1 MQTSE
6 TIDALSAAMAA
17 AQGEMKPAIKDAT
30 NPHFK
35 SKYADLSSVFEA
47 VRGPFAKH
55 GLSVWQELGN
65 ANGGV
70 TVSTRV
76 VHKSGQWV
84 EFGPLFV
91 PAGKQDA
98 QGLGSAATYARRY
111 GLASALGVC
120 ADEDDDGNAASG
132 KPSPNSQRMT
142 HDGLPVAQNAP
153 GVSKARK
160 WVSEYLDELRNA
172 ETAEAFNQLMY
183 GAKANWVR
191 MCAAYPG
198 VWQGPDGSGLRG
210 EAMKISMIVGARDDF
225 DTFVKEVELMAR
237 ETQAQAAE

>member
-1 MQTSE
+1 MRTSE
-6 TIDALSAAMAA
+6 AIDALSAAMAA

-65 ANGGV
+65 ADGGV

-84 EFGPLFV
+84 EFGPLYV

-111 GLASALGVC
+111 GIASALGVC
-120 ADEDDDGNAASG
+120 ADEDDDGNAAASG
-132 KPSPNSQRMT
+132 NGGGK
-142 HDGLPVAQNAP
+142 LPAQPKAP
-153 GVSKARK
+153 EVTSWAITSKGPEDFAK
-160 WVSEYLDELRNA
+160 KFVEK
-172 ETAEAFNQLMY
+172 M
-183 GAKANWVR
+183 AKAPNVEAATKLHDDNKANLDSLSKELYES
-191 MCAAYPG
+191 CAAAY
-198 VWQGPDGSGLRG
+198 D
-210 EAMKISMIVGARDDF
+210 MKVGQH
-225 DTFVKEVELMAR
+225 TK
-237 ETQAQAAE
+237 QAAE

>member
-1 MQTSE
+1 MRTSE
-6 TIDALSAAMAA
+6 QIEALSAAMAQ
-17 AQGEMKPAIKDAT
+17 AQGEMKPAVKDAE

-47 VRGPFAKH
+47 VRGPFAKA

-65 ANGGV
+65 ADGGV
-70 TVSTRV
+70 TVTTRL

-120 ADEDDDGNAASG
+120 ADQDDDGNEASAGNGNRRLPPAPKPAPTSWALPSKGPEDFAKKFEDRIAKAPDLAAAN
-132 KPSPNSQRMT
+132 KL
-142 HDGLPVAQNAP
+142 HDDNKTNLQSLP
-153 GVSKARK
+153 
-160 WVSEYLDELRNA
+160 DELYQA
-172 ETAEAFNQLMY
+172 CVAAFDKRVSVLSQ
-183 GAKANWVR
+183 
-191 MCAAYPG
+191 P
-198 VWQGPDGSGLRG
+198 
-210 EAMKISMIVGARDDF
+210 
-225 DTFVKEVELMAR
+225 
-237 ETQAQAAE
+237 QAAE

>member
-1 MQTSE
+1 MRTSE
-6 TIDALSAAMAA
+6 TIDALSAAMAL
-17 AQGEMKPAIKDAT
+17 AQGEMKPAVKDAT

-47 VRGPFAKH
+47 VRGPFAKA

-65 ANGGV
+65 AEGGV
-70 TVSTRV
+70 TVATRL

-120 ADEDDDGNAASG
+120 ADEDDDGNAASAG
-132 KPSPNSQRMT
+132 KPVPKTPAPVSWMLKADSPESFAKMFIEKIGKAPT
-142 HDGLPVAQNAP
+142 TEATTKLHDDNKGHLDA
-153 GVSKARK
+153 
-160 WVSEYLDELRNA
+160 LDEP
-172 ETAEAFNQLMY
+172 TYKSCKEALERRIATLTQL
-183 GAKANWVR
+183 
-191 MCAAYPG
+191 
-198 VWQGPDGSGLRG
+198 
-210 EAMKISMIVGARDDF
+210 
-225 DTFVKEVELMAR
+225 
-237 ETQAQAAE
+237 QAAE

>member
-1 MQTSE
+1 MRTSE
-6 TIDALSAAMAA
+6 AIDALSAAMAA

-65 ANGGV
+65 ADGGV

-76 VHKSGQWV
+76 VHKTGQWV
-84 EFGPLFV
+84 EFGPLYV

-120 ADEDDDGNAASG
+120 ADEDDDGHAAASG
-132 KPSPNSQRMT
+132 NGGGRLPAQPAAPAPKSADVPWTIKATSPEDFAKKFVERM
-142 HDGLPVAQNAP
+142 
-153 GVSKARK
+153 
-160 WVSEYLDELRNA
+160 
-172 ETAEAFNQLMY
+172 
-183 GAKANWVR
+183 AKAPDVQAATKLHDDNDANLKSLSKELYES
-191 MCAAYPG
+191 CALAY
-198 VWQGPDGSGLRG
+198 D
-210 EAMKISMIVGARDDF
+210 MKVGQHS
-225 DTFVKEVELMAR
+225 K
-237 ETQAQAAE
+237 QAAE

>member
-1 MQTSE
+1 MRTSE
-6 TIDALSAAMAA
+6 AIDALSAAMAA
-17 AQGEMKPAIKDAT
+17 AQGEMKPAVKDAT

-65 ANGGV
+65 AEGGV

-84 EFGPLFV
+84 EFGPLYV

-98 QGLGSAATYARRY
+98 QGIGSAATYARRY

-120 ADEDDDGNAASG
+120 ADEDDDGNAAASG
-132 KPSPNSQRMT
+132 NGGGKLPAAPKAPRAADVPWTIKAKSTEDFVAKFVEKMGKAPNVDAANRL
-142 HDGLPVAQNAP
+142 HDDNKENLQALP
-153 GVSKARK
+153 
-160 WVSEYLDELRNA
+160 
-172 ETAEAFNQLMY
+172 EADY
-183 GAKANWVR
+183 AK
-191 MCAAYPG
+191 CAAAF
-198 VWQGPDGSGLRG
+198 DL
-210 EAMKISMIVGARDDF
+210 KVGQH
-225 DTFVKEVELMAR
+225 TK
-237 ETQAQAAE
+237 QAAE

>member
-6 TIDALSAAMAA
+6 QIDALSAAMAL

-65 ANGGV
+65 EAGGV

-84 EFGPLFV
+84 QFGPLFV
-91 PAGKQDA
+91 PASKQDA

-111 GLASALGVC
+111 GLAAALGVV
-120 ADEDDDGNAASG
+120 ADLDDDGNAASG
-132 KPSPNSQRMT
+132 KAPANTSRD
-142 HDGLPVAQNAP
+142 DGLPQVKNAP
-153 GVSKARK
+153 GVSKARQ
-160 WVSEYLDELRNA
+160 WVSEFLRDGMGCEGAPAYMELC
-172 ETAEAFNQLMY
+172 EGTKTHFVKIC
-183 GAKANWVR
+183 GV
-191 MCAAYPG
+191 YPG
-198 VWQGPDGSGLRG
+198 VWVGPDGSGLRG
-210 EAMKISMIVGARDDF
+210 EAQKIATIFQCRDLF
-225 DTFVKEVELMAR
+225 DAFIKEVE
-237 ETQAQAAE
+237 TAAVEIQ